1 MKKLI
6 AIFISLLMILSLVPV
21 SAENIVLSSEFD
33 GKMYVPIEANIP
45 FALATETA
53 LAESDIAITADGAEV
68 TDFTLETED
77 DLNYTVSF
85 SEEMTPDA
93 DYTVSYGGE
102 SISFHTSYNV
112 NRSSASNWGAKT
124 ALDKP
129 VINFTAKISQKEG
142 YTALEHINGEKA
154 GNWEIHSKFYD
165 ADENYMWIRQ
175 MLVLPTAEESIA
187 KINVVAYYFEKSSG
201 SYRIADRLVCT
212 APIETHDMWV
222 TYKDGV
228 FYIYAL
234 DADGDFS
241 VYGTFD
247 MGAVLEEKEIDPS
260 FVTTGFC
267 REGSNAA
274 ATIYIGDEFIS
285 ASSTLN
291 AMKAVPVSS
300 KIPVDFTG
308 KIAAE
313 DFSVEVKAKDE
324 TVESSAYTVEKVT
337 DYRYLI
343 SFNENMA
350 VDSEYVITVSSEK
363 LEESAVISYTTSF
376 DNTRFTTVGTGGHT
390 LAVPVNE
397 YSVSLEL
404 LKEIPLNNY
413 WGVRFHDTS
422 SVKNASDGYY
432 SKHIWL
438 GVQRPGGLPAETYRI
453 MFYYYNNYSSS
464 NTAATIGDRVFA
476 ENIPVTMS
484 NLYFTCKDGV
494 YYIYGKEAD
503 GTYKHLNT
511 YNAKAAKAEI
521 AAFTWDKV
529 AAWNTSSIT
538 ISGGDN
544 LGDIISLSSTYDGY
558 TNVPVDSVVP
568 VSFDGEISL
577 TEADFAITADGVE
590 VTDFTVENTDG
601 NNYAITFNS
610 NMAENAKYAISSKAG
625 SFHGEISFTTAF
637 DTAKVSLDA
646 TLSSSPRRV
655 ELDRKIRD
663 VSMSFK
669 LDYEKAPDNM
679 DAYIYLADTDTELN
693 TSGDNKDR
701 LWIRF
706 YRNKDESGTALDK
719 FGIRLYRY
727 ENDSLKA
734 LDRSLCE
741 GMVLSKEN
749 EFVITIKN
757 YIMYLYV
764 KQTDGSYVHKATYNM
779 TNDSATNPII
789 PATGFEFGAI
799 SARNTSLVTIN
810 AGYADALTAE
820 ATDVNAESGS
830 TITLNFNNEIAS
842 APETVTIGGVTA
854 NVAFEGKTA
863 TLTLNKRL
871 AYLTDYTVD
880 ISGFKDIFGQ
890 SSAIVGISTPRMPDM
905 YSVSNVKMLINGVEE
920 NTLKE
925 GQVTFSADIKR
936 NLDAAPEK
944 ATVIVALYEKTN
956 GKIYMKECKSV
967 QTNALKTGGVQSALA
982 TPAVTVPQAVSGTEY
997 SIKVMVWE
1005 DIDSAFPLTTAIAKQ

>member
-6 AIFISLLMILSLVPV
+6 AIFISLLMVLSLVPV

-45 FALATETA
+45 FALATGTA

-112 NRSSASNWGAKT
+112 NRSSASNWGVTT

-142 YTALEHINGEKA
+142 DTALEHINGGKA

-165 ADENYMWIRQ
+165 ADGNFMWIRQ
-175 MLVLPTAEESIA
+175 MLVPPTAEESIA
-187 KINVVAYYFEKSSG
+187 KINVLAYYFEKSSG
-201 SYRIADRLVCT
+201 SYEIADRLVCT
-212 APIETHDMWV
+212 APIEAHDMWA
-222 TYKDGV
+222 TYKDGM

-247 MGAVLEEKEIDPS
+247 MAAALEEKEIDPS

-267 REGSNAA
+267 RAGENAA

-313 DFSVEVKAKDE
+313 DFSVEVKANDE
-324 TVESSAYTVEKVT
+324 TVESSAYKVEKVT

-363 LEESAVISYTTSF
+363 MEESAVISYTTSF

-404 LKEIPLNNY
+404 LEEIPLGNY
-413 WGVRFHDTS
+413 WGVLFYDTS
-422 SVKNASDGYY
+422 SVKNAGGSY
-432 SKHIWL
+432 SKRIWL
-438 GVQRPGGLPAETYRI
+438 NVQRPDGLPEGTYRI
-453 MFYYYNNYSSS
+453 IFYYYNNDSS
-464 NTAATIGDRVFA
+464 IGDRVFA

-511 YNAKAAKAEI
+511 YNAKAAMAEI
-521 AAFTWDKV
+521 ADFTWDKV
-529 AAWNTSSIT
+529 AAWNTSQIQ

-577 TEADFAITADGVE
+577 TEADFAITADGAE

-637 DTAKVSLDA
+637 DTAKFSLDT
-646 TLSSSPRRV
+646 TLSSSPSRV

-679 DAYIYLADTDTELN
+679 DAYIYLSDTDTELN
-693 TSGDNKDR
+693 PSGDNKDR

-706 YRNKDESGTALDK
+706 CRNKDESGNALDK
-719 FGIRLYRY
+719 FGILLYRY
-727 ENDSLKA
+727 ENNSLEVT
-734 LDRSLCE
+734 DRSLCQ

-779 TNDSATNPII
+779 TNDSASNPII

-799 SARNTSLVTIN
+799 SARNTGLVTIN

-842 APETVTIGGVTA
+842 APETVTIDGVTA
-854 NVAFEGKTA
+854 NVAVEGKTA
-863 TLTLNKRL
+863 TLTLNAGL

-905 YSVSNVKMLINGVEE
+905 YSISNVKMQINGAEE
-920 NTLKE
+920 NTLKA
-925 GQVTFSADIKR
+925 GTLTFSIDVKR
-936 NLDAAPEK
+936 NLNVAPEK
-944 ATVIVALYEKTN
+944 AVVIVALYEKTN
-956 GKIYMKECKSV
+956 GKLYMKECKSV
-967 QTNALKTGGVQSALA
+967 QTNTLTAGAVQSALI
-982 TPAVTVPQAVSGTEY
+982 TPEITVPQASSGTEY
-997 SIKVMVWE
+997 SVKVMLWE
-1005 DIDSAFPLTTAIAKQ
+1005 DVDSAFPLTTAINK